1 MFRIGCHLS
10 IAEGYFKALQNIL
23 SIGGNTYQYF
33 SRNPQGG
40 KAKAFNQTDF
50 DRFIA
55 CAKDNQVEGLL
66 CHAPYTLN
74 PASEKE
80 NVREFALICFKED
93 LEILEKFPNGLYN
106 FHPGSCGKQDRAL
119 GLKMII
125 DTLNE
130 VMFKGMNTTILIETM
145 SGKGSELGITF
156 EEIKTIIDGLLYK
169 EHIGVTID
177 TCHIYS
183 AGYDAI

>member
-1 MFRIGCHLS
+1 MKEGFYMFRIGCHLS

-40 KAKAFNQTDF
+40 KAKAFNQKDF
-50 DRFIA
+50 DNFIA
-55 CAKDNQVEGLL
+55 HAKNNQVEGLL

-93 LEILEKFPNGLYN
+93 LEILERFPNGLYN
-106 FHPGSCGKQDRAL
+106 FHPGSCGKQDRTL

-125 DTLNE
+125 DTLNQ
-130 VMFKGMNTTILIETM
+130 VMFKDMNTTILLETM
-145 SGKGSELGITF
+145 SGKGSELDITF
-156 EEIKTIIDGLLYK
+156 E
-169 EHIGVTID
+169 
-177 TCHIYS
+177 
-183 AGYDAI
+183 

>member
-1 MFRIGCHLS
+1 MGKDCRSLYRKRIDHIRSGVGFRLYKELADMGADRHTRRVFGVRFYMFRIGCHLS

-50 DRFIA
+50 DHFIA
-55 CAKDNQVEGLL
+55 CAKDNQVDGLL

-80 NVREFALICFKED
+80 NVREFA
-93 LEILEKFPNGLYN
+93 
-106 FHPGSCGKQDRAL
+106 
-119 GLKMII
+119 
-125 DTLNE
+125 
-130 VMFKGMNTTILIETM
+130 
-145 SGKGSELGITF
+145 
-156 EEIKTIIDGLLYK
+156 
-169 EHIGVTID
+169 
-177 TCHIYS
+177 
-183 AGYDAI
+183 